1 MFKFSKLTLFCFL
14 TPYYFLNAQ
23 SSYNNI
29 PIKKD
34 IEMESV
40 FKKNSGDE
48 ERFDNLTGK
57 PNLISLASNIDRT
70 NERDSLRFLSGHFGY
85 NFFNRS
91 DTLAFFENI
100 PAPGSY
106 VLGPGDELI
115 ITIWGENQIR
125 KSYTIMR
132 DGNIYDD
139 KLGLLSPT
147 GLTINEAKKYLK
159 DQFAR
164 FYSTLGSSRPTSFF
178 SLSMGELKS
187 INVSFVG
194 ELLNPGVYA
203 IHPFSNLISGLI
215 QIGGVDTTGTL
226 RKIEIIHENNKST
239 TVDLYQYLIEGK
251 KPNKI
256 ELKDQ
261 DIVKV
266 SVRNSTVKIDSAIMR
281 PGIYESLE
289 GETVKDLIG
298 YAGGPIY
305 SASSNI
311 SINRVLPRNERTES
325 IKEQNFYVDIENSAN
340 IKVIDGDVVVLLEML
355 DSENFVDLIGQVKR
369 PGKYNFYEKMT
380 LKNLLDLGSG
390 FDDTTFLR
398 SVYMDRAEI
407 IRRNSSTKYENVIE
421 VNLFELLQNKANDI
435 PLNNLDRI
443 VIHEN
448 INFFNNK
455 NIKIL
460 GEVNVPGS
468 YPITKRNETLQS
480 FIQRAGGLT
489 DDALFEGIQIFRE
502 SDIIQNNSDLL
513 EYSEIKSKFQVAWE
527 NDEIPLFPGDSVI
540 IKKSSRTINVQ
551 GEVYNPGIV
560 ELKNLR
566 GINYY
571 VKTAGGFTQ
580 NADRRDVI
588 IIYPNGII
596 KPNRLFFSPKVID
609 GSTIVVKN
617 KEISEPFNITQF
629 ATNWTSIISSVITAV
644 ILSKQLEN

>member
-1 MFKFSKLTLFCFL
+1 MFKFSRFTLLCFL
-14 TPYYFLNAQ
+14 APYCLLSAQ
-23 SSYNNI
+23 STYNNI
-29 PIKKD
+29 PLKKD
-34 IEMESV
+34 IERESV
-40 FKKNSGDE
+40 FNKDSGNKE
-48 ERFDNLTGK
+48 QFDDLTGK
-57 PNLISLASNIDRT
+57 PNLISLEPYIDISNKS
-70 NERDSLRFLSGHFGY
+70 DSLRLKSSYFGY

-125 KSYTIMR
+125 KTYTIMR

-164 FYSTLGSSRPTSFF
+164 FYSTLESSRPTSFF
-178 SLSMGELKS
+178 SLSMGKLKS

-226 RKIEIIHENNKST
+226 RKIEIIHENNEST

-256 ELKDQ
+256 ALKDQ

-266 SVRNSTVKIDSAIMR
+266 GVRNSTVKIDSAVMR
-281 PGIYESLE
+281 PGIYESLK
-289 GETVKDLIG
+289 GESVKDLIG
-298 YAGGPIY
+298 YAGGPTY

-311 SINRVLPRNERTES
+311 SINRVLPRSKRTES
-325 IKEQNFYVDIENSAN
+325 IKERNFYIDIENSAN
-340 IKVIDGDVVVLLEML
+340 TKVIDGDVIILLEML
-355 DSENFVDLIGQVKR
+355 NSENFVELIGQVKR

-380 LKNLLDLGSG
+380 LTNLLDLGSG
-390 FDDTTFLR
+390 FDDTTFLK
-398 SVYMDRAEI
+398 SVYLKRAEI
-407 IRRNSSTKYENVIE
+407 IRRNSTIKYEKVIE
-421 VNLFELLQNKANDI
+421 VNLFDLLQNRAKSI
-435 PLNNLDRI
+435 YLNNLDRI
-443 VIHEN
+443 VVHEN
-448 INFFNNK
+448 INFFKNK
-455 NIKIL
+455 NVKII

-468 YPITKRNETLQS
+468 YPIIKRNETLNS

-489 DDALFEGIQIFRE
+489 PDALFEGIQIFRD
-502 SDIIQNNSDLL
+502 SDIIQNNDNLL
-513 EYSEIKSKFQVAWE
+513 ENYEIKSKFQVAWE
-527 NDEIPLFPGDSVI
+527 NDEIPLFPGDSVV
-540 IKKSSRTINVQ
+540 IKKSSRTVNVQ

-580 NADRRDVI
+580 SADRGDVI

-596 KPNRLFFSPKVID
+596 KPKRFFFSPKVID

-617 KEISEPFNITQF
+617 KEITEPFNITQF